1 VKTIEICASTNIE
14 CSHCENVCDKIL
26 TPQRVAIIMLGNVN
40 ALLRSIE
47 SNEEIYIRENIDK
60 IISNT
65 KYFKS
70 VFKY

>member
-1 VKTIEICASTNIE
+1 
-14 CSHCENVCDKIL
+14 
-26 TPQRVAIIMLGNVN
+26 MLGNVN